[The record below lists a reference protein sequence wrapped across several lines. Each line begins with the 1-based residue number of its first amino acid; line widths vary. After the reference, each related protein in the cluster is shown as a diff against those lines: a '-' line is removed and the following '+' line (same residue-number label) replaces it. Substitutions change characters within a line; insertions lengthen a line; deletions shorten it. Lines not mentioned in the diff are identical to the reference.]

1 MKRGDIHW
9 VSEMTSEGSEIRK
22 NTPWLIM
29 SVDSVNRG
37 RLTIVGIPLTTSAAP
52 NDIAI
57 QINDSGQLV
66 VAVCDQI
73 RAITKKNI
81 DPKPKSTL
89 SAYDLAAVEEGVKK
103 VLGL

>member
-22 NTPWLIM
+22 NRPWLII
-29 SVDSVNRG
+29 SADSLNRG
-37 RLTIVGIPLTTSAAP
+37 RLTVVGIPLTTSATP
-52 NDIAI
+52 NSIAI
-57 QINDSGQLV
+57 QVDDGGQLV

-73 RAITKKNI
+73 RAITKKNV

-89 SAYDLAAVEEGVKK
+89 SAYDLTAVEEGIKR